1 MLSRRG
7 FILSGVAV
15 GGGLTIGY
23 TQWRLN
29 DGDAAVKFAAS
40 GQSGAALN
48 AWLKIDNGGQITCA
62 IHRAEM
68 GQGVTTSLAMLL
80 AEELDADWSNMRFE
94 FAPVDRDYFNFGML
108 LNGQPLGDPEASWL
122 AGTGTWAIRK
132 VFHAMGLSMTISS
145 SSMIDAWDSLRPAG
159 AAARHML
166 IKAAARQ
173 WQCSPESLR
182 TEVGWVIDD
191 EESRKASYGELAE
204 AAARER
210 PPSKP
215 ALKDPSQYRIV
226 GQNVPRLDTPMKVQ
240 GKAEFGIDVVQPD
253 MLFAAVIHSPIAG
266 TDVESFET
274 NGAEEL
280 PGVKHILLAG
290 EAGKE
295 RAVAV
300 VADNTW
306 LAMQAAAKISITP
319 KTPST
324 QAGNSETVGTE
335 YLARLDAT
343 DKPDDHVVFRDDG
356 QADAAIETALTAV
369 TAVYE
374 VPFLA
379 HACMEPMNCAAFFT
393 GSKLEVWAPTQAHSV
408 VRELGAAIA
417 GLAPDKVTV
426 HTTFMG
432 GGFGRRAEM
441 DFAKQAMSVAVQV
454 PGRPIKLTWSR
465 EQDIR
470 HDAFRP
476 AAVCRIRGV
485 TDDNGAISAM
495 HYALATQSVVA
506 SYETRTPTPR
516 GTEAHTDASVVTAVD
531 PLIYPIANLKVLFT
545 PVDSHVPAGY
555 WRSVSHS
562 WNTFFVE
569 SFIDELAA
577 AANIDPLTFRQQALR
592 DQPRHL
598 RVLNAAAEKI
608 GSDIAFSTGRGFA
621 VAESHSAIVAHA
633 VEIATHGSQFQ
644 RVTRVVCAIDCGPV
658 IHPDNVIAQMEGS
671 VVDGLSAALYGQI
684 DIQQGRA
691 VQGNFDSYQRLRMAD
706 TPKID
711 VILIDSD
718 ADRPA
723 GVGEP
728 GVPGVAPAL
737 TNAIFNATGQRI
749 RKLPVM
755 QHSG

>member
-1 MLSRRG
+1 VLSRRG
-7 FILSGVAV
+7 FVLSGVAV
-15 GGGLTIGY
+15 GGGLIIGY
-23 TQWRLN
+23 AQWRLS
-29 DGDAAVKFAAS
+29 DGDAATKFAAS
-40 GQSGAALN
+40 GQSATPLN
-48 AWLKIDNGGQITCA
+48 AWLKIDTSGQITCA

-80 AEELDADWSNMRFE
+80 AEELDADWSQMRFE
-94 FAPVDRDYFNFGML
+94 FAPVDRDYYNFGML

-145 SSMIDAWDSLRPAG
+145 SSMIDAWDTLRPAG
-159 AAARHML
+159 AAARQML
-166 IKAAARQ
+166 IKAAARK
-173 WQCSPESLR
+173 WQCSPEQLLTAAGS
-182 TEVGWVIDD
+182 VIDTERD
-191 EESRKASYGELAE
+191 RKASYGELAE

-215 ALKDPSQYRIV
+215 ALKDPSTYRIV
-226 GQNVPRLDTPMKVQ
+226 GRDVPRLDTEMKVQ
-240 GKAEFGIDVVQPD
+240 GRAEFGIDVLQPD
-253 MLFAAVIHSPIAG
+253 MLYAAVVHSPIAG
-266 TDVESFET
+266 TAVQSFAA
-274 NGAEEL
+274 NGAEQM
-280 PGVKHILLAG
+280 PGVEHILLAG

-306 LAMQAAAKISITP
+306 RAMQAAAKISITP

-324 QAGNSETVGTE
+324 LAGNSQNVGAD

-343 DKPDDHVVFRDDG
+343 DNPDDHVVFRADG
-356 QADAAIETALTAV
+356 QAETVIEAAPSAINV
-369 TAVYE
+369 VYE

-379 HACMEPMNCAAFFT
+379 HACMEPMNCTALFT
-393 GSKLEVWAPTQAHSV
+393 GSELTVWAPTQAHSV

-417 GLAPDKVTV
+417 GLSADQVTV

-441 DFAKQAMSVAVQV
+441 DFAKQAISVALQI

-476 AAVCRIRGV
+476 AAVCRIRGAA
-485 TDDNGAISAM
+485 DDGGAISAM

-516 GTEAHTDASVVTAVD
+516 GVEARDDTSVVTAVD
-531 PLIYPIANLKVLFT
+531 PLIYPLENLTVRFT
-545 PVDSHVPAGY
+545 PVESHIPAGY

-562 WNTFFVE
+562 WNTFFIE
-569 SFIDELAA
+569 SFVDELAIA
-577 AANIDPLTFRQQALR
+577 AKIDPLVFRQQALKDR
-592 DQPRHL
+592 PRTL
-598 RVLNAAAEKI
+598 KVLNAVAEKI
-608 GSDIAFSTGRGFA
+608 GAGKAFSTGRGFA
-621 VAESHSAIVAHA
+621 VAESHSAIVAHG
-633 VEIATHGSQFQ
+633 VEIATRRGQFQ

-658 IHPDNVIAQMEGS
+658 IHPDNVRAQMESS

-684 DIQQGRA
+684 DIEQGRV
-691 VQGNFDSYQRLRMAD
+691 VQGNFDRYQRLRMAD
-706 TPKID
+706 TPVIE
-711 VILIDSD
+711 VILIDSA

-728 GVPGVAPAL
+728 AVPGVAPAL
-737 TNAIFNATGQRI
+737 TNAIFNATGERI
-749 RKLPVM
+749 RKLPIL
-755 QHSG
+755 

>member
-1 MLSRRG
+1 VLSRRG
-7 FILSGVAV
+7 FVLSGVAV
-15 GGGLTIGY
+15 GGGLVIGY
-23 TQWRLN
+23 TQWRLA
-29 DGDAAVKFAAS
+29 DGDAAEKFATSGNHAS
-40 GQSGAALN
+40 PLN
-48 AWLKIDNGGQITCA
+48 AWLKIDTNGRITCA

-80 AEELDADWSNMRFE
+80 AEELDADWSQMRFE
-94 FAPVDRDYFNFGML
+94 FAPVDRDYYNFGML

-145 SSMIDAWDSLRPAG
+145 SSMIDAWDTLRPAG

-182 TEVGWVIDD
+182 TEAGRVIDD
-191 EESRKASYGELAE
+191 ANNRKASYGELAE
-204 AAARER
+204 AAGRER

-215 ALKDPSQYRIV
+215 ELKDPSQFGIV
-226 GQNVPRLDTPMKVQ
+226 GRNVRRLDTPMKVQ
-240 GKAEFGIDVVQPD
+240 GTAEFGIDVLQPN
-253 MLFAAVIHSPIAG
+253 MMYAAIVHSPIAG
-266 TDVESFET
+266 TGVESFET
-274 NGAEEL
+274 NGAEDL
-280 PGVKHILLAG
+280 PGVDRILLAG
-290 EAGKE
+290 EVGKE

-306 LAMQAAAKISITP
+306 IAMRAAANISISP
-319 KTPST
+319 KTMSKQASDSRKFST
-324 QAGNSETVGTE
+324 Q
-335 YLARLDAT
+335 YLALLDSG
-343 DKPDDHVVFRDDG
+343 DNPDDHVVFRDDG
-356 QADAAIETALTAV
+356 NAEIAIEKAPGSIN
-369 TAVYE
+369 AVYE

-379 HACMEPMNCAAFFT
+379 HACMEPMNCTAFFT
-393 GSKLEVWAPTQAHSV
+393 GSSLEVWAPTQAHSV

-417 GLAPDKVTV
+417 GLPPDKVTV

-441 DFAKQAMSVAVQV
+441 DFAKQAISVAVQI

-476 AAVCRIRGV
+476 AAVCRIRG
-485 TDDNGAISAM
+485 TADADGELTAIR
-495 HYALATQSVVA
+495 YELATQSVVA

-516 GTEAHTDASVVTAVD
+516 GADARTDKSVVTAVD
-531 PLIYPIANLKVLFT
+531 PLIYPIENLKVLFT

-562 WNTFFVE
+562 WNTFFIE
-569 SFIDELAA
+569 SFIDELAF
-577 AANIDPLTFRQQALR
+577 AANIDPLAFRQKALKDR
-592 DQPRHL
+592 PRIL
-598 RVLNAAAEKI
+598 KVLNAVAREI
-608 GSDIAFSTGRGFA
+608 GSGTAFSTGRGFA
-621 VAESHSAIVAHA
+621 VAESHSAIVAHG
-633 VEIATHGSQFQ
+633 VEVATRGGKFR
-644 RVTRVVCAIDCGPV
+644 RVTRVVCAIDCGPI
-658 IHPDNVIAQMEGS
+658 IHPDNVRAQMEGS

-684 DIQQGRA
+684 DIEQGRVA
-691 VQGNFDSYQRLRMAD
+691 QGNFDRYRRLRMAE
-706 TPKID
+706 TPQIE

-718 ADRPA
+718 ANRPA

-728 GVPGVAPAL
+728 AVPGVAPAL
-737 TNAIFNATGQRI
+737 TNAIFDATGERI
-749 RKLPVM
+749 RRLPVL
-755 QHSG
+755 QN